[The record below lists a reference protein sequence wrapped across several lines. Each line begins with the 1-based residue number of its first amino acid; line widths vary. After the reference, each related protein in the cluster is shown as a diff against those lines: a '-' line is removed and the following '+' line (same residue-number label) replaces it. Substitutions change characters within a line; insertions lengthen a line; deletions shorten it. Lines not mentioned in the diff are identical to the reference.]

1 MALGLPCITSPVS
14 GNPELISKDYL
25 IEYEDIMG
33 MANMVEK
40 LLTNKRL
47 YEEAS
52 RNNYEKS
59 IEYNSEVLNSR
70 RTIFYKNIK
79 NKIKVVNN

>member
-1 MALGLPCITSPVS
+1 
-14 GNPELISKDYL
+14 
-25 IEYEDIMG
+25 MG